1 MKPQD
6 VIKHYKTQK
15 AAADALG
22 IGQSAVANWV
32 MRDKIPDLSQ
42 LRIEVA
48 TGGKLKADKAIL
60 KIKPARKVSRA

>member
-6 VIKHYKTQK
+6 VIKHFKTQR
-15 AAADALG
+15 AAAEALG

-32 MRDKIPDLSQ
+32 MRDKIPSLSQ

-48 TGGKLKADKAIL
+48 TGGKLKADKSIL
-60 KIKPARKVSRA
+60 KPVRKVSRA